1 MSFMLIKKKAIIKND
16 ILTGIK
22 VAGFID
28 FSTKEFEEIML
39 IHNNRDIDTFMEQYN
54 LSVVEIKRE

>member
-28 FSTKEFEEIML
+28 FSTKEFE
-39 IHNNRDIDTFMEQYN
+39 
-54 LSVVEIKRE
+54 